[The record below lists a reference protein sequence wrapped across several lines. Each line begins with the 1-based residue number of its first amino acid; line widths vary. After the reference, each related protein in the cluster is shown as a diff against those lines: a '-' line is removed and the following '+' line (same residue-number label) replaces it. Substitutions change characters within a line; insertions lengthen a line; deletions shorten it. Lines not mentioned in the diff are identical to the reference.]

1 MIFGQVL
8 LNSFLNSLAFLGFMA
23 VELGINMQFPA
34 IAMGFLGLL
43 LGLINFDL
51 LSEWRIFDIPYDPE

>member
-1 MIFGQVL
+1 MLVVMMVGQTL

-23 VELGINMQFPA
+23 IELAINMMYPSVA
-34 IAMGFLGLL
+34 LGFFGAL

-51 LSEWRIFDIPYDPE
+51 LSEWPIF